1 MAEDNGRSDHEPP
14 PADAAQIPF
23 ARPLGTAS
31 ARPAGHNPDFLLLTD
46 SRRAAWVDVALMIGA
61 VLLFEV
67 ATSAAIVGIF
77 GPVKDLSDEARAQMQ
92 QSILVPVLSLRAGF
106 VLCVSAL
113 ILRRRGQ
120 TAGAIGVTT
129 AGLGLNVILGL
140 AATGVAYVLI
150 IAWQFML
157 MALWPDLPEQM
168 EENIRRLL
176 ALVPKLSPLGYAGF
190 ALVIGV
196 YEELLF
202 RGFIMPRLRRATN
215 SWVIA
220 VLLTTVVFVL
230 PHMLDQTLAALG
242 PITILALTMSL
253 LTIWRRSI
261 IPAIIAHAL
270 FDLTQFI
277 ALSWWGSATAGG

>member
-1 MAEDNGRSDHEPP
+1 MAEDNGRTDPEPSTTD
-14 PADAAQIPF
+14 PAPIPI
-23 ARPLGTAS
+23 ARPLSTA
-31 ARPAGHNPDFLLLTD
+31 AAQPAGHNPDFLLLAD
-46 SRRAAWVDVALMIGA
+46 SRRAAWVDVALMIVA

-67 ATSAAIVGIF
+67 ATGAAIVAIF
-77 GPVKDLSDEARAQMQ
+77 GPVKDWSDEALAQLQ
-92 QSILVPVLSLRAGF
+92 QSILVPVLSVRAAF
-106 VLCVSAL
+106 VLCVAAL

-168 EENIRRLL
+168 EENIQRLL
-176 ALVPKLSPLGYAGF
+176 ALVPKLGPLGYAGF
-190 ALVIGV
+190 ALVIGL

-220 VLLTTVVFVL
+220 VLLTTVAFVL

-277 ALSWWGSATAGG
+277 ALSWWANETLG